1 MSKQKGFFTEDFRL
15 SELSGHGDPLLKLN
29 SLIPWDSF
37 RHKLNRIFKKEAKAP
52 GGRPPYDYV
61 MMFKIIVLQRLYN
74 LSDSQMQY
82 QIMDRLSFMRF
93 LGLNLDDRVP
103 DEKTI
108 WHFREQ
114 LVKSD
119 KLDLLFELFHSHLI
133 QKGVLLESGTIV
145 DASFVEAP
153 KQRNNR
159 DENKQIK
166 NGEVPKEWSENKLRQ
181 KDVDARWT
189 TKNGQRY
196 YGYKNHIKIDRKSK
210 LIKSYKVTDASVHES
225 QILENLLEKS
235 DSHHELFAD
244 SAYSG
249 APIKSILDKRKIR
262 SRIHEKGYRG
272 SPLTNIQKEQNRK
285 KSRIRARVEHVF
297 GCMANTLNGQLI
309 RSIGIKRAQTAIGLN
324 NLLYNML
331 RYIQLCGT

>member
-1 MSKQKGFFTEDFRL
+1 MRQKGFFTEDLRL
-15 SELSGHGDPLLKLN
+15 SELSEHGDPLLKLN
-29 SLIPWDSF
+29 DLIPWESF

-61 MMFKIIVLQRLYN
+61 MMFKILVLQRLYN

-93 LGLNLDDRVP
+93 LGLNLDDKVP

-114 LVKSD
+114 LVKSE
-119 KLDLLFELFHSHLI
+119 KLELLFDLFRSHLI
-133 QKGVLLESGTIV
+133 QEGVILESGTIV

-159 DENKQIK
+159 EENKQIK
-166 NGEVPKEWSENKLRQ
+166 NNEVPEQWSENKLRQ

-189 TKNGQRY
+189 TKGGQRH

-210 LIKSYKVTDASVHES
+210 LIKSYQVTDASVHDS
-225 QILENLLEKS
+225 QVLEDLLEES

-249 APIKSILDKRKIR
+249 APIKYILDKRKIR
-262 SRIHEKGYRG
+262 NRIHEKGYRG
-272 SPLTNIQKEQNRK
+272 SPLAEAQKERNRK

-297 GCMANTLNGQLI
+297 GCMANTINGQSI
-309 RSIGIKRAQTAIGLN
+309 RSIGIKRARTVIGLN

-331 RYIQLCGT
+331 RYIQLCRA